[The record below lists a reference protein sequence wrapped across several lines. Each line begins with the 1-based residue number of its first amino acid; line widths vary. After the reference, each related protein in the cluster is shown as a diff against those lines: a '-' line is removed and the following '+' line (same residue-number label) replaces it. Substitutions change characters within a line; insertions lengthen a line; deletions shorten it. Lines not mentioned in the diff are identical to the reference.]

1 MRPEVGH
8 APSTRGRRR
17 KNHAHAHSID
27 ASSAARASLLR
38 PAGVPGARMQK
49 RPLFNAVFSAEHED
63 DIADA
68 LVDPLDVVTTLDLA
82 AARYAQNHVYLERIF
97 GPQRLDLMELPA
109 SPYHGKDAGALRDEL
124 ARLEAELGAAQTAHA
139 EHVQALTAPA
149 PADAEAPADEPEWA
163 QRPSAGRIV
172 GVGFVPAPTPPAVAE
187 MLRAEALRRE
197 EIARAPPDAALAEQ
211 TAAAIREIPSGANVH

>member
-1 MRPEVGH
+1 M
-8 APSTRGRRR
+8 
-17 KNHAHAHSID
+17 D

-38 PAGVPGARMQK
+38 PAGVPGAHMHK

-68 LVDPLDVVTTLDLA
+68 LVDPLDVVTTRDLA

-97 GPQRLDLMELPA
+97 GPQRLDLMDLPA
-109 SPYHGKDAGALRDEL
+109 SPYHGRDPGALRDEL
-124 ARLEAELGAAQTAHA
+124 ARLEAEIGAAQTAHA

-149 PADAEAPADEPEWA
+149 PAEPPADVPDWA
-163 QRPSAGRIV
+163 QHPSAGRIV

-187 MLRAEALRRE
+187 MLGAEALRRE
-197 EIARAPPDAALAEQ
+197 EIARAPPNAALAEQ
-211 TAAAIREIPSGANVH
+211 TAAAIREIPSEANVH